1 MVLEPREARE
11 FRIEIFLAFEP
22 AINGTPCAGR
32 EINERQVAFPHQLVN
47 RPVSFGKQIAQFHLR
62 PFRGDARQTIANS
75 ARGAVVT
82 FSEARREDQYSFF
95 HSLSGDR
102 NANGKLASR
111 GKEDGSIRSLMDI
124 CIGQSKLSVQMKYLG
139 FLWRVLRQ
147 LVWETATDTTTGLAA
162 QMAYLLLFALAPG
175 SLFLWHLLGLFGT
188 DPTKLH
194 RMFLLLKS
202 FMPPDPKVQD
212 ILDSAMANV
221 VVTGSSGL
229 LANAGIILGIY
240 FGTVFIATTSRA
252 LSHTYGMREDPHWWS
267 KYIISFFLLFWFGII
282 IVFCF
287 NAIVFGERLAG
298 LAEVNFQ
305 LAFPLQ
311 AWITT
316 LNLPFTF
323 AALVILALALYLLT
337 PENYLTVRQALPGAI
352 FFSVGW
358 IIATKLFQ
366 LYVARYDRYNPTYLA
381 LASIVVLLTWMYL
394 TCLLLLLGGKLNAIL
409 RREGERMRAAAPAV
423 AEPAPTT

>member
-1 MVLEPREARE
+1 
-11 FRIEIFLAFEP
+11 
-22 AINGTPCAGR
+22 
-32 EINERQVAFPHQLVN
+32 
-47 RPVSFGKQIAQFHLR
+47 
-62 PFRGDARQTIANS
+62 
-75 ARGAVVT
+75 
-82 FSEARREDQYSFF
+82 
-95 HSLSGDR
+95 
-102 NANGKLASR
+102 
-111 GKEDGSIRSLMDI
+111 MDI
-124 CIGQSKLSVQMKYLG
+124 YIRQSKLSAKMKYLG
-139 FLWRVLRQ
+139 FVWRVLRR

-188 DPTKLH
+188 DPTKLR
-194 RMFLLLKS
+194 RMFL
-202 FMPPDPKVQD
+202 
-212 ILDSAMANV
+212 LDSAMANV

-267 KYIISFFLLFWFGII
+267 KYIISFFMLFWFGII

-323 AALVILALALYLLT
+323 VALVILALALYLLT

-409 RREGERMRAAAPAV
+409 RREGEKMRVPVSAAPD
-423 AEPAPTT
+423 PAAIS